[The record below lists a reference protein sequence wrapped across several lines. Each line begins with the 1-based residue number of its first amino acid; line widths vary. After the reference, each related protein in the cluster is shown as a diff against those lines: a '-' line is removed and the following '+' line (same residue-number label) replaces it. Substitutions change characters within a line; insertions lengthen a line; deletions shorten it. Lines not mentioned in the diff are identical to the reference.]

1 MKVKVSDDVFERI
14 EEENLREAQ
23 NLINK
28 GMADKAENL
37 GVITLIKGGIMTQLN
52 LTGKAIWDVLKVK
65 NSIEEIA
72 SLISKEF
79 EVDFDTCLEDVKI
92 FIQDLVDKG
101 FVVYE

>member
-1 MKVKVSDDVFERI
+1 MKVRVSDDVFERI
-14 EEENLREAQ
+14 EEENLKEAQ
-23 NLINK
+23 DLINK

-52 LTGKAIWDVLKVK
+52 LTGKAIWDVLKMK

-79 EVDFDTCLEDVKI
+79 EVDFDTCLEDVKV